1 MNEQIFTQ
9 RVIELIKRIPCGKVA
24 TYGQI
29 ATMAGDPYG
38 ARQVVRVLHTCT
50 AKAGLPWH
58 RVINSKGTISLT
70 GEGYRIQRQMLEQEG
85 VEFDSADKVDFNRF
99 LWKP

>member
-1 MNEQIFTQ
+1 MNEQTFTQ
-9 RVIELIKRIPCGKVA
+9 RVISLIKKIPKGRVA

-29 ATMAGDPYG
+29 ATMAGNPYG
-38 ARQVVRVLHTCT
+38 ARQVVRVLHTCSE
-50 AKAGLPWH
+50 KEDLPWF

-70 GEGYRIQRQMLEQEG
+70 GEGYRVQRSLLEGEG
-85 VEFDSADKVDFNRF
+85 VSFDSDSKIDFDRF